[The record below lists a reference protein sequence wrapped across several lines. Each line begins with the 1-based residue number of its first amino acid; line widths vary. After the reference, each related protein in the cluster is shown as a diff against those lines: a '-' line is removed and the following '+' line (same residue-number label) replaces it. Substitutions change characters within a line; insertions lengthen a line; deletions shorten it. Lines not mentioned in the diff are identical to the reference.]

1 VHLNSSDSTIQFLSL
16 LAALFSGVFAL
27 ELFVAWLIKRWRSP
41 LFWPIG
47 FLATTLV
54 LLLQT
59 GWPIQPDQLTVRTLV
74 VSSSVLAL
82 WTLSA
87 FVWRGRGFNATMLLA
102 PALVL
107 MALLIVYPF
116 CFQIELS
123 FSNLNTFSIAKWL
136 KDGSLNFVGF
146 DNYRNVF
153 ASDDESGGLSAI
165 LSSPFWQL
173 LWRTILWT
181 GINVLFHVV
190 GGMFLAML
198 LNQDI
203 RGKAI
208 YRTFLIVPWAM
219 PQVVAVLAWRGEF
232 HPEFGAINQVM
243 QMIGMDPVQW
253 WSDPTAVFVSCC
265 VVNIWLGIPFMMIV
279 FLGGLSSI
287 PKSYYEAA
295 SIDGAG
301 VIRQFFSITLPMLK
315 PVVVPSVTLGT
326 IWTFNNV
333 NVIYL
338 MTGQDGGTESADIL
352 VSALYKAAFTYSR
365 FSYAAAFAVVVFML
379 LTAFT
384 LGWFRLTKEAQS

>member
-1 VHLNSSDSTIQFLSL
+1 LNSSDSTLQFLWL
-16 LAALFSGVFAL
+16 IAALFAFVIAL
-27 ELFVAWLIKRWRSP
+27 EFFVAWLVKRWRSP

-47 FLATTLV
+47 FLTGILV

-59 GWPIQPDQLTVRTLV
+59 GWPIQPEHLTGTTLAV
-74 VSSSVLAL
+74 TSGVFVL
-82 WTLSA
+82 WSLSA
-87 FVWRGRGFNATMLLA
+87 FVWRGRGFNPTILLA
-102 PALVL
+102 PAIVL
-107 MALLIVYPF
+107 MSLLIVYPF

-136 KDGSLNFVGF
+136 RDGSLNFVGF
-146 DNYRNVF
+146 QNYANVF
-153 ASDDESGGLSAI
+153 ASDVEGGGWQSIVA
-165 LSSPFWQL
+165 SPFWQL
-173 LWRTILWT
+173 LWRTIVWT
-181 GINVLFHVV
+181 SVNVIFHVV

-232 HPEFGAINQVM
+232 HPEFGAINQLI
-243 QMIGMDPVQW
+243 QMFGFDAVQW
-253 WSDPTAVFVSCC
+253 WSDPSAVFVSCC

-279 FLGGLSSI
+279 FLGGLGSI

-301 VIRQFFSITLPMLK
+301 VFRQFFSITMPMLK

-384 LGWFRLTKEAQS
+384 LGWFRLTKEAES